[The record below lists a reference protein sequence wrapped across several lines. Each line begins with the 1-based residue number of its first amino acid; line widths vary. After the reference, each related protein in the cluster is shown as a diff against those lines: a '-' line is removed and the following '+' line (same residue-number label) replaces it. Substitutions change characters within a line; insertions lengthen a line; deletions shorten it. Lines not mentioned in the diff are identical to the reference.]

1 MECPMGT
8 QADVEKIREIYRAE
22 REAARIVRD
31 AEEAARTL
39 IAEAAAAAER
49 AMEERRGEC
58 ARLAG
63 EARSKALE
71 QIEEEARAF
80 LDNARRRTEEWV
92 RRSEKEIDAIASA
105 LVEKVLPP

>member
-1 MECPMGT
+1 MAT

-39 IAEAAAAAER
+39 IAEATAAAER
-49 AMEERRGEC
+49 AMEDRRREC

-63 EARSKALE
+63 EARSKELE
-71 QIEEEARAF
+71 TIEEEARAF
-80 LDNARRRTEEWV
+80 LENARRRTEDWA
-92 RRSEKEIDAIASA
+92 RRSEPEIDAIAAA
-105 LVEKVLPP
+105 LVGKVLPP